1 MPARQ
6 PDAASMLAFTDLF
19 GGLTEKSRVMLA
31 GIAVPKRLRK
41 KQVLFQEG
49 EKGFAVYLL
58 GSGSIRLS
66 KHGEEGSDVVIKVV
80 PPGEVFGEV
89 VLFEQPC
96 YPVTATA
103 LQPSTVFILPKHQ
116 FHCLLENRGFRDE
129 FIVLLMAKQRYLT
142 ERLRTMQTQDV
153 EKRFLLF
160 LKEHYGESERIV
172 PGISK
177 KEMAAAIGTV
187 PETFS
192 RLLLRLKKAGRLRWE
207 GGEIRVSR
215 NAWA

>member
-1 MPARQ
+1 M
-6 PDAASMLAFTDLF
+6 SHGF
-19 GGLTEKSRVMLA
+19 G
-31 GIAVPKRLRK
+31 
-41 KQVLFQEG
+41 QW
-49 EKGFAVYLL
+49 
-58 GSGSIRLS
+58 GS
-66 KHGEEGSDVVIKVV
+66 EVVIKVV
-80 PPGEVFGEV
+80 PPGEVI
-89 VLFEQPC
+89 LFEQPC

-103 LQPSTVFILPKHQ
+103 IKPSTVFILPKHQ
-116 FHCLLENRGFRDE
+116 FHCLLENTRFRNE
-129 FIVLLMAKQRYLT
+129 FIVLLMARQRYLT

-153 EKRFLLF
+153 EQRFLAF
-160 LKEHYGESERIV
+160 LKEHCGERERIV

-192 RLLLRLKKAGRLRWE
+192 RLLLRLKKAGTLRWE